1 MNPKITKTIE
11 EIERTRAKIAKLQ
24 TLLPE
29 LERKRIDLENTE
41 IVRLMRTA
49 HVAPG
54 DIADY
59 ISRLKIG
66 GITESQAPEPV
77 AAAKSEEQPSNPDTV
92 AASPAPAPHE
102 SRRTLFPRPETEP
115 KEDTHSDER

>member
-1 MNPKITKTIE
+1 MNPRITKTIE
-11 EIERTRAKIAKLQ
+11 EIERTRAKIAELQ

-54 DIADY
+54 DIADF
-59 ISRLKIG
+59 ISRLKTG

-77 AAAKSEEQPSNPDTV
+77 AAVKSEEQPNNPDTATV
-92 AASPAPAPHE
+92 TPVPSPRE
-102 SRRTLFPRPETEP
+102 SRRTLFPRPDTEP
-115 KEDTHSDER
+115 KEDNSGDEK